1 MRPSAIAISTFM
13 QPALSSWP
21 YAEMQNFAPLCCG
34 VASLVANFVNVM
46 LQKSKAK
53 TSFLCP
59 AAVCHQFSLILCSL
73 GIFQLF
79 RSEICQRNFV
89 RVPEESFRYVT
100 VIKKMQICSFQYIDY
115 YTFFDHQTWNYTTE
129 KTLLH
134 RYSLVM
140 SSKGHHNN
148 TILYKCI

>member
-46 LQKSKAK
+46 SQKSKAK
-53 TSFLCP
+53 ASFLCP
-59 AAVCHQFSLILCSL
+59 TTVCHQFSLLLFSL
-73 GIFQLF
+73 GIFQLL

-89 RVPEESFRYVT
+89 REILSDFQKNLLGTYSSFRKCKFVPFST
-100 VIKKMQICSFQYIDY
+100 LFIIQ
-115 YTFFDHQTWNYTTE
+115 FF
-129 KTLLH
+129 
-134 RYSLVM
+134 
-140 SSKGHHNN
+140 
-148 TILYKCI
+148 